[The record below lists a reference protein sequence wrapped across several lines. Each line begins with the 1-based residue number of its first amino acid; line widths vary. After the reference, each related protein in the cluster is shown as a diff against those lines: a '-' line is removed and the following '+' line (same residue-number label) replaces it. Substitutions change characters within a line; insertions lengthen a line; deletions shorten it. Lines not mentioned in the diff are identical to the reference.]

1 MDKKQKIKIIL
12 INTIKDFLLLSAIS
26 IVTIAFLF
34 GIGYLIYSLLNI
46 FSIEK
51 VTIIMMFL
59 AILLVSLLSN
69 INNYL

>member
-26 IVTIAFLF
+26 IITIAFLF